1 MPYLPNKDS
10 KRSKRKIARNIDI
23 NSPDLNKRFHKRA
36 KRVELTKNR
45 KPA

>member
-10 KRSKRKIARNIDI
+10 NRSKRKQARGIDI
-23 NSPDLNKRFHKRA
+23 SSPDLNKRFHKRA

-45 KPA
+45 KPS